1 MASSKPVDPEGT
13 NCLIPGT
20 ILKQG
25 PETLTEISE
34 TKSCVKHLAH
44 NVLFPSGQEQI
55 YYPMLEFS
63 IEGKTS
69 NELDL
74 IRLALQQDQ
83 QDPNRRV
90 TAFYFLSPPGLG
102 KTVLGAHLAKELK
115 CPYQIINCVSTMT
128 DLDLLGSHVLI
139 GQETVW
145 QDGPLPAIIRATNEH
160 GQGILIINEL
170 NALTLTAQIGLNPLF
185 DKQHCVVL
193 TLNNNEVVRLREGA
207 HMLVIASMNPDILG
221 VNELQDA
228 IRDRSNAVIYMNYP
242 SVDKEAW
249 LVSKLTGLP
258 NTITRQFAN
267 VIYECRQLKLRD
279 FQITKA
285 PSTRGLLDWI
295 NYSSVWG
302 TEVAF
307 ELAVVNRYGTNE
319 EERNALRVIGKGKAI
334 CNIKLPKQCESEKEF
349 ESKKEIEY
357 EPMPKPFGNST
368 ELSRIAYAMYITEGK
383 TMSEIAQAIHRA
395 PRTISRYIKIEQQYQ
410 GESGSP

>member
-1 MASSKPVDPEGT
+1 MASSKPVDPEGASYI
-13 NCLIPGT
+13 LPGT
-20 ILKQG
+20 GLKQSS
-25 PETLTEISE
+25 ETLSDVSE
-34 TKSCVKHLAH
+34 PKAGVKHLAY

-55 YYPMLEFS
+55 YYPMLDFS
-63 IEGKTS
+63 LGGKQS

-74 IRLALQQDQ
+74 VRLAMLQDQ

-139 GQETVW
+139 GQETIW

-160 GQGILIINEL
+160 GVGILIINEL

-193 TLNNNEVVRLREGA
+193 TLNNNEVVRLNEGV
-207 HMLVIASMNPDILG
+207 HLLVIASMNPDILG

-242 SVDKEAW
+242 TVDKEAW

-258 NTITRQFAN
+258 DTITRQFTS

-279 FQITKA
+279 YQITKA

-307 ELAVVNRYGTNE
+307 ELAVVNRYGTTE

-334 CNIKLPKQCESEKEF
+334 SNIKIPKPY
-349 ESKKEIEY
+349 ESKKEMGVESI
-357 EPMPKPFGNST
+357 PKQVGKST
-368 ELSRIAYAMYITEGK
+368 QLSRIAYAMYITEGK
-383 TMSEIAQAIHRA
+383 SKSEIAQAIKRSA
-395 PRTISRYIKIEQQYQ
+395 RTVTRYINIEKQYH
-410 GESGSP
+410 GEPDSS